1 MCTYDFGDYF
11 ALALVLFL
19 LFLAGWASGWNAG
32 RKEGFNV
39 GFHRGRSLNFIQRRD
54 DK

>member
-11 ALALVLFL
+11 AFAFVLFL
-19 LFLAGWASGWNAG
+19 LFIAGWASGWNAG
-32 RKEGFNV
+32 RKEGFNI